1 MADLGPDLDMA
12 CSKRWKVDA
21 ENCCFKEGNQEAVTW
36 MKEDKPDLT
45 EVRGLSQAFKWTH
58 AGSQQLELIDLQG
71 NNALREHFGNSPCYL
86 LTTDYV

>member
-21 ENCCFKEGNQEAVTW
+21 KNCCFKEGNQGAVTW

-45 EVRGLSQAFKWTH
+45 EDFHRHSSGHMQDLNSLS
-58 AGSQQLELIDLQG
+58 SLICK
-71 NNALREHFGNSPCYL
+71 EIMH
-86 LTTDYV
+86 